1 MPFSTAAQARIDVL
15 TPLTRFGPDYR
26 RGVAEALAFARGAAR
41 WGDCAC
47 LYLVEAEVC
56 AGTRPREDLGRA
68 RAVAGSEHLTQGGV
82 IHDALCS
89 CPARGSS

>member
-26 RGVAEALAFARGAAR
+26 RAVAEALNSARTAAR

-47 LYLVEAEVC
+47 LYLIDAEVC
-56 AGTRPREDLGRA
+56 AGTRPRDDLGRA
-68 RAVAGSEHLTQGGV
+68 RATTGPEHLTQGGA
-82 IHDALCS
+82 IPDDLCS
-89 CPARGSS
+89 CPVRPSS

>member
-1 MPFSTAAQARIDVL
+1 MTFSPAAQARIDALV
-15 TPLTRFGPDYR
+15 PLTRFGPDYR
-26 RGVAEALAFARGAAR
+26 RSVAEALDFARVSAR

-56 AGTRPREDLGRA
+56 AGTRSRDDLGQA
-68 RAVAGSEHLTQGGV
+68 RAVTSSEYLTKGGV

-89 CPARGSS
+89 CPARVSS